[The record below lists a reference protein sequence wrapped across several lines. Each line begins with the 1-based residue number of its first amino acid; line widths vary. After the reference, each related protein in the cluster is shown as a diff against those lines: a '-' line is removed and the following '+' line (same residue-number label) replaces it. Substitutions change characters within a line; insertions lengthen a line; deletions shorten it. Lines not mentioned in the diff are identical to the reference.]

1 MAPTASGTALAS
13 VPIKYPKPTPIAPSA
28 YRPLKAYAFDPSQGK
43 YFGNYMT
50 LNVKYE
56 PLQPG
61 PIGSQIAVIDYDASN
76 DCYYE
81 PVNLDDDSI
90 LIRNGLDPT
99 ESDPRFHQQ
108 MVYAVVKETVERFE
122 FALGRPMAWRQ
133 ERDHKDD
140 PYRGKMR
147 IFPHGMQE
155 ANAYYDPELHAILF
169 GYFTAPPDDEMN
181 LPGQTVF
188 SCLSH
193 DIVAHETT
201 HAVIDRIRP
210 YFMENTSLDTPAFHE
225 AFADI
230 VALLQHFSMP
240 DVMREAIAGTH
251 GLLQMANLAPYA
263 EKGSEGAR
271 INAEIARDNP
281 LVSLARQ
288 FGGAMK
294 MRGGLRSAIGTP
306 PNSRELE
313 TKTEP
318 HDRGAILVAA
328 VFDAYLTSYI
338 KKTRDL
344 MAIASAK
351 AGSKADLHPDL
362 VNRLADEASKTA
374 KEFEHICMR
383 ALDYCPVTDVHFGDF
398 LQALITADYDLVPDD
413 THGYRSAFIDA
424 FRSRGIRPYASS
436 YSEEALRWGGPDVD
450 AGSTLQ
456 CSGMF
461 ALLQQQT
468 TDDDFRAKQKHNAE
482 LIYTFALQHAKAI
495 GLDPVDKQKSPIN
508 VFSFHPV
515 LRTAPDGRPLLEMVA
530 QVLQTL
536 TLPDDTGGPAVKI
549 HGGVALVFN
558 IDGTVR
564 YAIHK
569 SAKRLAASHSDFQMQ
584 LRNSNALSPY
594 QATSTAQINFRAL
607 HRGY

>member
-1 MAPTASGTALAS
+1 MPQSKSRNTSAP
-13 VPIKYPKPTPIAPSA
+13 PIKSRKPTPIAPSA

-43 YFGNYMT
+43 YFGNYMM

-56 PLQPG
+56 PLKPG
-61 PIGSQIAVIDYDASN
+61 PIGEQIAVIDYDASN

-81 PVNLDDDSI
+81 PVNLDEDVI
-90 LIRNGLDPT
+90 LIRNGLDPN
-99 ESDPRFHQQ
+99 EADPRFHQQ
-108 MVYAVVKETVERFE
+108 MVYAVVKETIERFE
-122 FALGRPMAWRQ
+122 FALGRPISWHAVGG
-133 ERDHKDD
+133 KND
-140 PYRGKMR
+140 PYRGKLR
-147 IFPHGMQE
+147 IFPHCMQE
-155 ANAYYDPELHAILF
+155 ANAYYDPALHAILF
-169 GYFTAPPDDEMN
+169 GYFTAPPDDKVN

-210 YFMENTSLDTPAFHE
+210 YFMEYTSLDTPAFHE

-230 VALLQHFSMP
+230 IALLQHFSMG

-251 GLLQMANLAPYA
+251 GLLEMANLAPYA
-263 EKGSEGAR
+263 EKGSEGER

-306 PNSRELE
+306 PDSHELD

-318 HDRGAILVAA
+318 HDRGSILVAA
-328 VFDAYLTSYI
+328 VFDAYFTSYI

-351 AGSKADLHPDL
+351 ADSKADLHPDL

-374 KEFEHICMR
+374 KEFEHICIR
-383 ALDYCPVTDVHFGDF
+383 ALDYCPVTDIHFGDF

-413 THGYRSAFIDA
+413 QYGYRSAFIDA

-436 YSEEALRWGGPDVD
+436 YSEEALRWGGPNVHT
-450 AGSTLQ
+450 GKLQ
-456 CSGMF
+456 CKGMF
-461 ALLQQQT
+461 AMLQQQT
-468 TDDDFRAKQKHNAE
+468 TEEDFRAKQTHDAK
-482 LIYTFALQHAKAI
+482 LIYKFASQHAVKL
-495 GLDPVDKQKSPIN
+495 GLDPLHQNNPIS
-508 VFSFHPV
+508 VRSFHPV
-515 LRTAPDGRPLLEMVA
+515 LRTAPDGRPLLEMVV
-530 QVLQTL
+530 QILQTM
-536 TLPDDTGGPAVKI
+536 TLPGDSGGPAVKV
-549 HGGVALVFN
+549 HGGAALVFD

-569 SAKRLAASHSDFQMQ
+569 SAKRLAASQPDFQMQ
-584 LRNSNALSPY
+584 LQNGNALSPY
-594 QATSTAQINFRAL
+594 QNVSTAQINFRAL